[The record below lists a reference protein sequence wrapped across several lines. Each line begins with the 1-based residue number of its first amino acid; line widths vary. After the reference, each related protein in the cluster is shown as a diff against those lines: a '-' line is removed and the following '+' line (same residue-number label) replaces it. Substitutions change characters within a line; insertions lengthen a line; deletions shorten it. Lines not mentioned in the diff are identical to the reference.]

1 MKNNTAQNIYP
12 IILIGTGLNEMYTQL
27 DRYLKKTVSLTAGI
41 EESNMRASL
50 NLRRNISK
58 NTLRKLAT
66 GLDVFPVVFFVPSKN
81 IKSEQLRYKIEEGV
95 SRFNTLDDF
104 LELIN
109 ISQDFEEQNEESFQ
123 LNNQIFCALNIL
135 FDKIQSTKKNKL
147 IENSLKQKIY
157 KALID
162 ITNSII
168 E

>member
-1 MKNNTAQNIYP
+1 MKNNITTSIHP
-12 IILIGTGLNEMYTQL
+12 IILIGTGLNEMYTRL

-66 GLDVFPVVFFVPSKN
+66 GLDVYPVIFFVSSKN
-81 IKSEQLRYKIEEGV
+81 IKSELLRFKIEEGV
-95 SRFNTLDDF
+95 SHFKNFDEF

-109 ISQDFEEQNEESFQ
+109 ISQDFDEQNVESSQ
-123 LNNQIFCALNIL
+123 LNNQILSALNFL
-135 FDKIQSTKKNKL
+135 FDKIQSTKKDKVIQNG
-147 IENSLKQKIY
+147 LKQKIY